1 MTCGVLENGR
11 TQDMYEQFVLVSDS
25 EKNGKMIV

>member
-11 TQDMYEQFVLVSDS
+11 TQDMYEQFVLVSDY
-25 EKNGKMIV
+25 EKKTGK